1 MCLLKTNFFPK
12 WLFDY
17 LSMIFF
23 PDTDRYG
30 IFLLALANVTIA
42 LLYISNPRGHY
53 FTPNAIGLCDFDDQ
67 DKLSFKSGPN
77 PSIFI
82 TYPLPITY

>member
-1 MCLLKTNFFPK
+1 MAFLIIG
-12 WLFDY
+12 LFDHS
-17 LSMIFF
+17 SMIFF
-23 PDTDRYG
+23 VTDNNHGIG

-42 LLYISNPRGHY
+42 LLYISNPWGHY
-53 FTPNAIGLCDFDDQ
+53 FTPNAIGLCDFDDL